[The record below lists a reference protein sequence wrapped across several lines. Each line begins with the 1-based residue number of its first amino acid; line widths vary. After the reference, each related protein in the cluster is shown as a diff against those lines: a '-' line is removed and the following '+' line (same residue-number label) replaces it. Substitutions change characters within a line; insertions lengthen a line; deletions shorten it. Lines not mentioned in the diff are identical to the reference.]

1 MEANNTIMMDGVE
14 VVQIL
19 HVSDTVGLLVAKTAL
34 DDAGIP
40 YFTTEKDHAAM
51 GGFQGSPGVGEMP
64 LVKDSICIFVRPEDE
79 DAALSLVG
87 NLETPETPEVAQQ
100 DLLL

>member
-1 MEANNTIMMDGVE
+1 MSKNKRQTVDGVE

-40 YFTTEKDHAAM
+40 YFTTEKYHAAM
-51 GGFQGSPGVGEMP
+51 GGFQGSPGIGEMP
-64 LVKDSICIFVRPEDE
+64 LQNDSICILVRPEDE
-79 DAALSLVG
+79 EAALRLVG
-87 NLETPETPEVAQQ
+87 NLETPEEPVSQN
-100 DLLL
+100 D